1 MVYKFKSI
9 IHFSGEFLI
18 KSQKLLENYF
28 PESLLAV
35 FLLLLLL
42 LLPSFKFTPLLKN
55 GLPRNVLTAQLQGLL
70 LHTGQYTS
78 HKTQAV
84 GYIKAQ
90 LISVPAN

>member
-1 MVYKFKSI
+1 M
-9 IHFSGEFLI
+9 I

-78 HKTQAV
+78 HKMQAV

>member
-1 MVYKFKSI
+1 M
-9 IHFSGEFLI
+9 I

-35 FLLLLLL
+35 LLLLLLLLL

-55 GLPRNVLTAQLQGLL
+55 GLPRNGLTAQLQGLL

-78 HKTQAV
+78 HKMQAV

>member
-1 MVYKFKSI
+1 M
-9 IHFSGEFLI
+9 I

-35 FLLLLLL
+35 LLLLLLL

-70 LHTGQYTS
+70 LHAGQYTS

>member
-1 MVYKFKSI
+1 M
-9 IHFSGEFLI
+9 I

-35 FLLLLLL
+35 LLLLLL